1 MRWPGWSRRDDSKDA
16 EPIPPPKPAPPSS
29 SFPANLSLTNF
40 TSWTDS
46 LNKTDWQHYR
56 DPQVWLPP
64 ALAVAAALG
73 FSAFYRSYLRRI
85 PSTNHIRPNFF
96 RKRSLLGKVTS
107 VGDGDNFHLFHTP
120 GGRLA
125 GWGWLRKVPAYRKDL
140 KGKTIPVRIAGVDA
154 PEGAHFGRP
163 AQPYSG
169 EALDFLTQYLLGR
182 RVRAY
187 LYRRDQY
194 DRVVARV
201 VVRRF
206 FFFKRDVGIEMLK
219 RGLATCYEAKSGAE
233 FGGRE
238 AQYRVAEAKAKA
250 RKRGLWSGGL
260 GRNGVATA
268 SGEIETP
275 REYKTRMAALDAE
288 KEAAAATGGGGAE
301 AATTTTSS
309 NGKTGSSST
318 STSAHTVPKVTAST
332 APSAGSTPSAA
343 ATAAAAHAKTTAAH
357 TASSTHS
364 TSTQAASSPANKS
377 SAGGG
382 KSSGGWGK
390 GPLPG
395 KK

>member
-1 MRWPGWSRRDDSKDA
+1 MRWPGSWGESKDNA
-16 EPIPPPKPAPPSS
+16 AAASSSSSSSSSSPSS
-29 SFPANLSLTNF
+29 SSSSFSDIPKRM
-40 TSWTDS
+40 TSWADS
-46 LNKTDWQHYR
+46 LNKTDWRQYK
-56 DPQVWLPP
+56 DPHTWIPP

-85 PSTNHIRPNFF
+85 PGTSHIQPRFF
-96 RKRSLLGKVTS
+96 RRRSLLGKVTS

-125 GWGWLRKVPAYRKDL
+125 GWGWLRKVPTYRKDL

-169 EALDFLTQYLLGR
+169 EALDFLTHYLLGR

-201 VVRRF
+201 IVRRF
-206 FFFKRDVGIEMLK
+206 FFFRRDVGLQMLK

-250 RKRGLWSGGL
+250 RKRGLWSGG
-260 GRNGVATA
+260 
-268 SGEIETP
+268 SGPGDLETP
-275 REYKTRMAALDAE
+275 REYKTRMAAGGATDEATD
-288 KEAAAATGGGGAE
+288 AAAAAAAANTANAAAGKTTPAT
-301 AATTTTSS
+301 ATTT
-309 NGKTGSSST
+309 
-318 STSAHTVPKVTAST
+318 
-332 APSAGSTPSAA
+332 AA
-343 ATAAAAHAKTTAAH
+343 ATAASSAARPTVTVTPSSSTPTPKPATATTTPPPPPPPPTPGKAGQAARSSTGTQT
-357 TASSTHS
+357 TASS
-364 TSTQAASSPANKS
+364 
-377 SAGGG
+377 
-382 KSSGGWGK
+382 WGK
-390 GPLPG
+390 GPSPG
-395 KK
+395 GRR